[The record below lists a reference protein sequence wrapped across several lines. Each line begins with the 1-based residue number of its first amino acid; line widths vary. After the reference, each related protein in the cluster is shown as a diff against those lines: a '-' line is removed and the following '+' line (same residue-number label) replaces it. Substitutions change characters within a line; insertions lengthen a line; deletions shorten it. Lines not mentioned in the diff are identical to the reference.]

1 MEKDLVLNEV
11 VETGVEVTGGLNLA
25 KVGKIGLAIAGG
37 VLLIVVVPKAVKKLR
52 ARLANGKNLVEE
64 TPEITE

>member
-37 VLLIVVVPKAVKKLR
+37 ALLIVVVPKAIKKLR
-52 ARLANGKNLVEE
+52 ARLANGKTLVEE